1 MMIELTEHEYLMC
14 VLFAEQSARSQ
25 QRIEFGNHKTEKRPL
40 REVRE
45 DTLCGKMGEVAVAK
59 FLRGYSLR
67 LPVNYEVYPRGEWDD
82 EDFIVNGLSV
92 DVKTTQRGRSLLL
105 EKNKVDFRVK
115 QGKFPDIIILCRADV
130 ETLKVCI
137 IGCISTKKLIDPS
150 NDKVRRLRAG
160 ENIPGTNTALQADNY
175 CVFFEDLC
183 DVKTAFDF
191 ILKEEGDV

>member
-1 MMIELTEHEYLMC
+1 
-14 VLFAEQSARSQ
+14 
-25 QRIEFGNHKTEKRPL
+25 
-40 REVRE
+40 
-45 DTLCGKMGEVAVAK
+45 
-59 FLRGYSLR
+59 
-67 LPVNYEVYPRGEWDD
+67 
-82 EDFIVNGLSV
+82 
-92 DVKTTQRGRSLLL
+92 
-105 EKNKVDFRVK
+105 
-115 QGKFPDIIILCRADV
+115 
-130 ETLKVCI
+130 VCI